1 MDIRGVCV
9 CVCFSGLFLALY
21 FKWCAKNHLEN
32 HAAKLVQ
39 WSYMAMCG
47 CIWCIFCQF
56 SQRFWSL
63 VSLIVFTLV
72 IPHTNMNTFSYMVS
86 FWYAQIVA
94 IIILMGFIY
103 LLRNSRFVEQSFRC
117 YTTHLQINQNK
128 ANFSIIRSANSK
140 PTKSNI
146 WTNFAIIFHFIN
158 CSFVRLVQNRMH
170 LCCGTMKMPS
180 IQVFKCNF
188 VEIKKW

>member
-1 MDIRGVCV
+1 MVLYGYVWVYLMHLLPIFTAILISCQSH
-9 CVCFSGLFLALY
+9 CF
-21 FKWCAKNHLEN
+21 H
-32 HAAKLVQ
+32 
-39 WSYMAMCG
+39 
-47 CIWCIFCQF
+47 
-56 SQRFWSL
+56 
-63 VSLIVFTLV
+63 
-72 IPHTNMNTFSYMVS
+72 FSYPAHKHEH
-86 FWYAQIVA
+86 FFLY
-94 IIILMGFIY
+94 GFI
-103 LLRNSRFVEQSFRC
+103 LICTDRC
-117 YTTHLQINQNK
+117 YHHFNGIHLFIAQFEICRTIVPLLYHSLTDK